1 MLKNC
6 VVGKEVGIKASPSAA
21 GARGTGR
28 DGLGESHKQQGSPIE
43 LNKKA
48 SMCIAFD

>member
-6 VVGKEVGIKASPSAA
+6 VVGKEVGIKANPSAA

-28 DGLGESHKQQGSPIE
+28 DGLASDISKWI
-43 LNKKA
+43 LNFVK
-48 SMCIAFD
+48 